1 MEGLTC
7 VLLTNQFWS
16 IASEERRVCM
26 ISFMINSVKGN
37 FFLGGRHEESL
48 MAGLACFHT
57 ANKI

>member
-26 ISFMINSVKGN
+26 ISFMINSVKGI
-37 FFLGGRHEESL
+37 FFFGGEGGTRRKFDGWTS
-48 MAGLACFHT
+48 MFPYR
-57 ANKI
+57 